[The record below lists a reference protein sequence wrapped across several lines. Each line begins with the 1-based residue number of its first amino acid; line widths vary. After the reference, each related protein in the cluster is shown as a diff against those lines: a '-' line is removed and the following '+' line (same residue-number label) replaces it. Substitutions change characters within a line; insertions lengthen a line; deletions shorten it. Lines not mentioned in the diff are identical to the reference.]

1 MSQCERV
8 VESVV
13 DENTRTDFVRW
24 NEDKVAKGDA
34 LVSKERL

>member
-1 MSQCERV
+1 MSQCEGV

-13 DENTRTDFVRW
+13 NEYARTDLVRW